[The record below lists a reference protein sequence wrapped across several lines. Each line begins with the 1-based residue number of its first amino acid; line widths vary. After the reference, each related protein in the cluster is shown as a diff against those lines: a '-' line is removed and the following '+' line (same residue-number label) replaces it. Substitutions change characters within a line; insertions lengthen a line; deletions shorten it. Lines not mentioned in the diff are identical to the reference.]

1 MSGLDFLALV
11 LQSFNSFDMKA
22 IFQVMFS
29 LILTVYKG
37 AIQLMD
43 LGPWCPTGVFLKGWE

>member
-11 LQSFNSFDMKA
+11 LQISISSDLIDF
-22 IFQVMFS
+22 FQVLFS

-37 AIQLMD
+37 DFQLMT
-43 LGPWCPTGVFLKGWE
+43 LGSWCPIGVY

>member
-1 MSGLDFLALV
+1 MSGPDFLALV

-22 IFQVMFS
+22 IFQVIFS

-43 LGPWCPTGVFLKGWE
+43 LRAVCGLIGLG